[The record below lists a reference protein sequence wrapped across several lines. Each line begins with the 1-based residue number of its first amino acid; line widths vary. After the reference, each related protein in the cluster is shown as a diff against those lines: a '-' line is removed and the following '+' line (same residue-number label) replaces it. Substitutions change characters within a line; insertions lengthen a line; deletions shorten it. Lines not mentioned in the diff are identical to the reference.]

1 MGIEAL
7 AQAAAEELGAEVEIK
22 DDMCYLTVAAN
33 VDDGEDEYNEVV
45 SVYGGEEM
53 GGIYVRNTFGYVDD
67 DTDFRGLLGVAADE
81 CYARVYLEEDDE
93 GEYAVIEAGVPLEG
107 LTAERFAVVIQ
118 EVVDSSASVRAIV
131 PDDDDEDDDDE
142 DEDEDEDDEESE
154 DEASD
159 EGES

>member
-1 MGIEAL
+1 MTAGPQSLWSCWLRTQGKRISRREWRIEGDRAIMRSEERMGIEAL

-22 DDMCYLTVAAN
+22 DDMCYLTVTAY

-107 LTAERFAVVIQ
+107 LTAERL
-118 EVVDSSASVRAIV
+118 
-131 PDDDDEDDDDE
+131 
-142 DEDEDEDDEESE
+142 
-154 DEASD
+154 
-159 EGES
+159 